1 MIASARISAEIF
13 NEPVFKKTAL
23 IMVNEDTPISAA
35 KRYAAHCVEARKITG
50 IQMERIN
57 L

>member
-23 IMVNEDTPISAA
+23 IVVNEDTPISAA
-35 KRYAAHCVEARKITG
+35 KRYAAHYVEARKLSG
-50 IQMERIN
+50 IQVERTN